1 MSSHCPQQ
9 KYRRSKR
16 SIALACFCLFS
27 LFAVVASAQ
36 VRKKAV
42 PIPET
47 RTITVVSEPST
58 ILWIDDV
65 RYGKTGKDG
74 SLAVK
79 TVARGSHILRL
90 RADGFKEITKRITAA
105 QQGIIKI
112 PLARTDDKA
121 ELKYQEAERL
131 SLVDRAKAADAY
143 REAIKLRPGYTR
155 AYIGLA
161 RVLSEESDTEG
172 ALAAIKDLRRTSPQN
187 AEASAIE
194 GRIRK
199 DAGDDEKAIAAFKRA
214 IAQGRGFQPEAYT
227 GLGLLYKERA
237 EGFGGEG
244 DMANE
249 TANYNEAAK
258 NFRIA
263 LKQLSGAPD
272 AGVLYQLVGLVL
284 ERQKKY
290 AEAIELYQEFL
301 RFFPDSSDAPA
312 VQSFIVQLR
321 KQMVQPD

>member
-1 MSSHCPQQ
+1 MFA
-9 KYRRSKR
+9 Y
-16 SIALACFCLFS
+16 FCLG
-27 LFAVVASAQ
+27 LLLPVAVAAQ
-36 VRKKAV
+36 IKKKAV

-47 RTITVVSEPST
+47 RTVTVISEPST

-65 RYGKTGKDG
+65 RYGRTGKDG

-79 TVARGSHILRL
+79 TVARGSHVLRL
-90 RADGFKEITKRITAA
+90 RADGFKEITKRITAS

-131 SLVDRAKAADAY
+131 SLVDRAEAAAAY

-161 RVLSEESDTEG
+161 RVLSEESDTGG

-194 GRIRK
+194 GRIHK

-214 IAQGRGFQPEAYT
+214 ITQGRGFQPEAYT

-284 ERQKKY
+284 EREKKY

-301 RFFPDSSDAPA
+301 RFFPDSSDASA

-321 KQMVQPD
+321 KQMAQPD